1 MLPPDNINALRFWL
15 NLFITRN
22 RHRLGVGAMLAVA
35 TALSGIALLALSG
48 WFITATA
55 LAGSAIA
62 LGLVYALDI
71 YLPGGGIRFFA
82 LSRTVS
88 RYFERLYNHDTV
100 LGQLARSR
108 VALFSGLQQLSR
120 SQSRTSSDSDWLN
133 RLTAEL
139 DTLDNLYLRLLL
151 PPMVTLLSTIVFFAI
166 LALWL
171 PWFSLATA
179 AGLLLALLLSC
190 VLFLRQNISQGAE
203 LAGLFLAA
211 RADVIQL
218 HEGIAELSASKSL
231 LRYQHR
237 LIASNSAI
245 QQQEQ
250 QLQHHK
256 ARLQLMLNSLQS
268 AVFVLLMFML
278 LNAFTTTAVS
288 APVAVL
294 FILGWLGV
302 AELISSLPAQLG
314 VFGKT
319 VFSAARLAQL
329 AQMPDTTSRKAQQ
342 SQITTVQ
349 LNVTAHPHIAC
360 SAQQTVGLVLNAN
373 NAKLLVTGESGCGKS
388 TLATCL
394 AAEQSHPGVE
404 IQLNGHALDTA
415 DWPRYQQ
422 QVAYLTQANSIFA
435 DTLRYNLQLGQET
448 LPEQALWQALAAVEL
463 EQWARALPQGLD
475 TWLGDWGQNLSGGQ
489 ARRLSLAR
497 LLLRQADLVILDE
510 PFNGLDAEM
519 ANRVWH
525 NIQPWLENKLVFIS
539 LHEKQE
545 QLVNI
550 NRYYHLPLTVQADT
564 NT

>member
-22 RHRLGVGAMLAVA
+22 SHRLGVGAMLAVA

-349 LNVTAHPHIAC
+349 LNVTAHPYIAC
-360 SAQQTVGLVLNAN
+360 SAQQTLSLVLNVD

-388 TLATCL
+388 TLAACL

-435 DTLRYNLQLGQET
+435 DTLRYNLQLGQEA
-448 LPEQALWQALAAVEL
+448 LPEQTLWQVLAAVEL
-463 EQWARALPQGLD
+463 EQWASALPQGLD

-497 LLLRQADLVILDE
+497 LLLRQPYLVILDE
-510 PFNGLDAEM
+510 PFNGLDTEM
-519 ANRVWH
+519 ANRIWH
-525 NIQPWLENKLVFIS
+525 NIQPFLENKLVFLC

>member
-100 LGQLARSR
+100 LGQLAKSR

-120 SQSRTSSDSDWLN
+120 SQSRISSDSDWLN

-179 AGLLLALLLSC
+179 AGLLLALLLSG

-237 LIASNSAI
+237 LIASNSSI

-256 ARLQLMLNSLQS
+256 ARMQLMVNSLQS
-268 AVFVLLMFML
+268 AVFVLLIFML
-278 LNAFTTTAVS
+278 LNAFTTAAVS

-319 VFSAARLAQL
+319 AFSAVRLAQL
-329 AQMPDTTSRKAQQ
+329 AQMPDTSARKAQQ
-342 SQITTVQ
+342 AQISTVQ

-360 SAQQTVGLVLNAN
+360 SAQQTLGLVLNVD

-388 TLATCL
+388 TLAACL
-394 AAEQSHPGVE
+394 AAEQRHPGVE
-404 IQLNGHALDTA
+404 IRLNGHAINAA

-435 DTLRYNLQLGQET
+435 DTLRYNLQLGQKA

-463 EQWARALPQGLD
+463 EQWARALPQDLD

-519 ANRVWH
+519 ANRIWH
-525 NIQPWLENKLVFIS
+525 NIQPWLANKLVFLS

-550 NRYYHLPLTVQADT
+550 NRYYHLPLTLQTDT
-564 NT
+564 NI

>member
-22 RHRLGVGAMLAVA
+22 RHRLGIGAMLAVA

-62 LGLVYALDI
+62 LGFVYALDI

-120 SQSRTSSDSDWLN
+120 SQSSTSSDSDWLN

-256 ARLQLMLNSLQS
+256 ARLQLMVNSLQS
-268 AVFVLLMFML
+268 AVFVLLIFML
-278 LNAFTTTAVS
+278 LDAFTTAAVS

-319 VFSAARLAQL
+319 AFSAVRLAQL
-329 AQMPDTTSRKAQQ
+329 AQTPDTTALIAQQ
-342 SQITTVQ
+342 SQITTVK
-349 LNVTAHPHIAC
+349 LSVKAHPHIAC
-360 SAQQTVGLVLNAN
+360 SAQQTLDLVLNAD

-388 TLATCL
+388 TLAACL

-435 DTLRYNLQLGQET
+435 DTLRYNLQLGQEA
-448 LPEQALWQALAAVEL
+448 LPEQALWDALTAVEL

-519 ANRVWH
+519 ANRIWH
-525 NIQPWLENKLVFIS
+525 NIQPWLENKLVFLS

-550 NRYYHLPLTVQADT
+550 NRYYHLPLTVQTDT
-564 NT
+564 NI

>member
-1 MLPPDNINALRFWL
+1 MLPPDNVNALRFWL
-15 NLFITRN
+15 SLFITRN
-22 RHRLGVGAMLAVA
+22 RHRLGFGSMLAVA

-55 LAGSAIA
+55 LAGTAIA

-100 LGQLARSR
+100 LGQLAKSR

-120 SQSRTSSDSDWLN
+120 SQSCSNSDSDWLN

-171 PWFSLATA
+171 PWFSFATA

-190 VLFLRQNISQGAE
+190 VLFLRQNISQGTA
-203 LAGLFLAA
+203 LARLFLAA

-231 LRYQHR
+231 QQYQQR
-237 LIASNSAI
+237 FRASNSAI

-250 QLQHHK
+250 QLQQSK
-256 ARLQLMLNSLQS
+256 ARLQLIINSLQS
-268 AVFVLLMFML
+268 AVFVLLIFLL
-278 LNAFTTTAVS
+278 LNAFSTTTMS

-319 VFSAARLAQL
+319 AFSALRLAQL
-329 AQMPDTTSRKAQQ
+329 AQTPDTTARTAQQ
-342 SQITTVQ
+342 SRITS
-349 LNVTAHPHIAC
+349 LELSVTAHPHIAC
-360 SAQQTVGLVLNAN
+360 SAQQTLSLVLNVD
-373 NAKLLVTGESGCGKS
+373 NAKLLVTGESGFGKS
-388 TLATCL
+388 TLAACL
-394 AAEQSHPGVE
+394 AAEQNHPAVV
-404 IQLNGHALDTA
+404 ITLNGTAVNAA

-435 DTLRYNLQLGQET
+435 DTLRYNLQLGQEA
-448 LPEQALWQALAAVEL
+448 LPEQTLWDALAAVEL

-497 LLLRQADLVILDE
+497 LLLRQPALVILDE
-510 PFNGLDAEM
+510 PFNGLDTEM
-519 ANRVWH
+519 AQRIWQ
-525 NIQPWLENKLVFIS
+525 NIQPWLTGKLVLLI
-539 LHEKQE
+539 LHEKPE
-545 QLVNI
+545 KLLNI
-550 NRYYHLPLTVQADT
+550 NLFYHLALNYTD
-564 NT
+564 

>member
-1 MLPPDNINALRFWL
+1 
-15 NLFITRN
+15 
-22 RHRLGVGAMLAVA
+22 MLAVA

-211 RADVIQL
+211 RAEVIQL

-231 LRYQHR
+231 PCYQQK
-237 LIASNSAI
+237 LSQSSSAI

-250 QLQHHK
+250 LLQQSK
-256 ARLQLMLNSLQS
+256 ARLQLIINSLQS
-268 AVFVLLMFML
+268 AVFVLLIFML
-278 LNAFTTTAVS
+278 LDVFTTAAVS

-302 AELISSLPAQLG
+302 AELISSLPAQLS

-319 VFSAARLAQL
+319 AFSAVRLAQL
-329 AQMPDTTSRKAQQ
+329 AQMPDTTARIAQQ
-342 SQITTVQ
+342 NQITTVK
-349 LNVTAHPHIAC
+349 LSVTAHPHIAC
-360 SAQQTVGLVLNAN
+360 SAQQTLDLVLNAD
-373 NAKLLVTGESGCGKS
+373 NAKLLVTGESGSGKS
-388 TLATCL
+388 TLAACL

-422 QVAYLTQANSIFA
+422 QVAYLTQANTIFA

-448 LPEQALWQALAAVEL
+448 RPEQVLWQALAAVEL
-463 EQWARALPQGLD
+463 EQWVRALPQGLD

-510 PFNGLDAEM
+510 PFNGLDTEM
-519 ANRVWH
+519 ANRIWH
-525 NIQPWLENKLVFIS
+525 NIQPWLENKLVFLS
-539 LHEKQE
+539 LHENPE
-545 QLVNI
+545 LLVNI
-550 NRYYHLPLTVQADT
+550 SRFYHLPLITQTDT
-564 NT
+564 DI

>member
-179 AGLLLALLLSC
+179 AWLSLALLLSF
-190 VLFLRQNISQGAE
+190 VLFLRQNISQGAA